1 MPAPVRSRPTRPPSR
16 RDVRRAARCSIALLA
31 GATTL
36 GALAGAATAAQAP
49 VGLGVASSFAVLSGS
64 AVTNVGPSTLGG
76 DLGVSPG
83 TAVSGF
89 PPGLFDGVLHAADA
103 VAAQAQADVTQAFGD
118 AASRTPPLLLT
129 GDLGGRILTPGV
141 YRAPSSIGLTG
152 TLTLDA
158 QGDPSAVFV
167 VQVGSTL
174 TTASASRVAL
184 INGAQPC
191 NVTWQIGSSATLGS
205 ASSFAGNLLAA
216 ASISL
221 DDAVTVRGRLLA
233 RSGAVT
239 LINDTVVA
247 APCATDD
254 GPTGPGVDGGAAPAA
269 GGGTAP
275 PTGTSATSGNPTGP
289 QPAASSRPD
298 GTATLTTTPRQVA
311 RTIGRYGTGRC
322 VRARFRAEVTGLAIR
337 RVTFTRDGRTIATRN
352 RAPYAVTVNTA
363 RGVHRLRARVTF
375 TNGAAPVSLSLRFRS
390 CGPTRATASGTPPG
404 PASPG
409 TPSGPGTPSRPPRT
423 PGGFAG

>member
-1 MPAPVRSRPTRPPSR
+1 MPVPIHAGPARRTSARPTRR
-16 RDVRRAARCSIALLA
+16 AVRRSAVLLT
-31 GATTL
+31 GVT
-36 GALAGAATAAQAP
+36 ALAAFAGPATAAQPP
-49 VGLGVASSFAVLSGS
+49 VGLGVASSFSVLSGS

-89 PPGLFDGVLHAADA
+89 PPGLFSGVLHAADA
-103 VAAQAQADVTQAFGD
+103 VAAQAQSDVTQAYVD
-118 AASRTPPLLLT
+118 AASRTPPLMLS

-158 QGDPSAVFV
+158 QGDPSAVFI

-205 ASSFAGNLLAA
+205 ASAFAGNLLAA

-221 DDAVTVRGRLLA
+221 DDAVSVRGRLLA

-239 LINDTVVA
+239 LINDTVVT
-247 APCATDD
+247 APCATDSD
-254 GPTGPGVDGGAAPAA
+254 PTRPGADAGTPPTAAA
-269 GGGTAP
+269 GGTPPAGTP
-275 PTGTSATSGNPTGP
+275 GSSPGP
-289 QPAASSRPD
+289 GSTTSRPD
-298 GTATLTTTPRQVA
+298 GTATLTTTPRAVA

-322 VRARFRAEVTGLAIR
+322 VAPSFRAQVTGIAIR
-337 RVTFTRDGRTIATRN
+337 RVTFSRNGRTFATRS
-352 RAPYAVTVNTA
+352 RAPYTATVRTA
-363 RGVHRLRARVTF
+363 RGIHRLRARVTF
-375 TNGAAPVSLSLRFRS
+375 TNGAAPVTLSLRFRS
-390 CGPTRATASGTPPG
+390 CGPTQASAAPG
-404 PASPG
+404 APSRPG
-409 TPSGPGTPSRPPRT
+409 TPSTPSRPGSPSRPPRT